1 MADVKSIAAIAAAL
15 FAFATTSAVA
25 QELPL
30 RQPGAWELSTS
41 MDEGAGPRTSKLTM
55 CIEGDMERN
64 SVAASIAEHKQTCS
78 KYDITRK
85 DGIVQVDAN
94 CTYGRAQV
102 ASVTT
107 MKGDFKSSFD
117 VRIESTTVPPNA
129 EISQPVKRVIEQT
142 GRYIGSD
149 CGDLLP
155 GEARGE
161 NGEKV
166 LVQ

>member
-1 MADVKSIAAIAAAL
+1 MADLKSITMAIAVTGLAA
-15 FAFATTSAVA
+15 ASAAA

-30 RQPGAWELSTS
+30 RQAGAWELSTS
-41 MDEGAGPRTSKLTM
+41 MDEGAGPRQSRLTM
-55 CIEGDMERN
+55 CIEADMERN

-85 DGIVQVDAN
+85 DGVVQVDAD

-102 ASVTT
+102 ASITT
-107 MKGDFKSSFD
+107 MKGDFKSSFE

-129 EISQPVKRVIEQT
+129 EISRPVKRVIEQS
-142 GRYIGSD
+142 GRYLGGD
-149 CGDLLP
+149 CGDLGP
-155 GEARGE
+155 GEAKGE
-161 NGEKV
+161 DGKKV